1 MRVYLVKFS
10 WVQFPRIEGNNNN
23 LKTNDM
29 ITIQDIDIKRDDLRR
44 KIHVSESPDP
54 STKDQIEAHLR
65 MFYEFKLNAVT
76 GRLFYR
82 PIGNPEFTEMTDY
95 SFNSILRNLDKPDFK
110 CNKSQL
116 IEILLSNFT
125 PKFDPFA
132 EYLENLPEW
141 DCETDHIG
149 EWAKTINTTNN
160 DLWELCFRKWIVG
173 VAGSLRDAKTV
184 NQTAPVF
191 CGPQG
196 IGKTRWIS
204 TLVPPCLKPYFFSG
218 TIQMNN
224 KDSITQLSECMIIDM
239 DELEN
244 LNKRSIGDLKS
255 LMSREQIRIRRPY
268 GRIFENIPRR
278 ASFIGSINHKDF
290 LKDETGSRRFLC
302 FEVESM
308 NPDHQLNVD
317 QLYAQALVLYE
328 SDFQHWF
335 NKEETELILKNNEQ
349 FQKSSLEEEL
359 LVKHF
364 QQCDKDDQN
373 AIFMTASEITQVLNK
388 REKLTVSNTTVQRIG
403 KALAQHRFIRAKK
416 SGAYRWALIDL
427 DVKAAPSVE
436 ETH

>member
-1 MRVYLVKFS
+1 MEFFLS
-10 WVQFPRIEGNNNN
+10 PIHGQGLNTNPHDGNAE
-23 LKTNDM
+23 LHEM
-29 ITIQDIDIKRDDLRR
+29 V
-44 KIHVSESPDP
+44 HVSENPDP
-54 STKDQIEAHLR
+54 TTNDQIEACLR
-65 MFYEFKLNAVT
+65 MLYEFKLNVVT
-76 GRLFYR
+76 GRLFYKAHSES
-82 PIGNPEFTEMTDY
+82 EFIEMTDY
-95 SFNSILRNLDKPDFK
+95 SFHSILRNLNKTGLK
-110 CNKSQL
+110 CKKTQL

-125 PKFDPFA
+125 PKYDPFA

-160 DLWELCFRKWIVG
+160 DLWDLCFRKWIVG
-173 VAGSLRDAKTV
+173 VAGSLIDPKTV

-191 CGPQG
+191 CGSQG

-204 TLVPPCLKPYFFSG
+204 RLMPQCLKPYFFSG

-268 GRIFENIPRR
+268 GKIFENIPRR

-302 FEVESM
+302 FEVETM
-308 NPDHQLNVD
+308 NPDHNLNVD
-317 QLYAQALVLYE
+317 LLYAQALVLYE

-335 NKEETELILKNNEQ
+335 NKEETELVLKNNEQ

-364 QQCDKDDQN
+364 QRCDKDNQN
-373 AIFMTASEITQVLNK
+373 AVFMSASEITQVLNK

-403 KALAQHRFIRAKK
+403 KALAQHNFIRVKK
-416 SGAYRWALIDL
+416 YGAYRWALIDL
-427 DVKAAPSVE
+427 DVASSLENKN
-436 ETH
+436 

>member
-1 MRVYLVKFS
+1 MFKKTMTLSEQESKANAPKFS
-10 WVQFPRIEGNNNN
+10 A
-23 LKTNDM
+23 L
-29 ITIQDIDIKRDDLRR
+29 L
-44 KIHVSESPDP
+44 SEAPDP
-54 STKDQIEAHLR
+54 TPRDEIETYLR
-65 MFYEFKLNAVT
+65 MFYEFKYNIVN
-76 GRLFYR
+76 GRLYYK
-82 PIGNPEFTEMTDY
+82 PLGTDEFTEMTDY
-95 SFNSILRNLDKPDFK
+95 SFNSILRNIDKSEYK
-110 CNKSQL
+110 CNKKQL
-116 IEILLSNFT
+116 IEILISNFT
-125 PKFDPFA
+125 TKYDPFK
-132 EYLENLPEW
+132 EYLDHLPAW

-149 EWAKTINTTNN
+149 QWAKTINTTNN

-173 VAGSLRDAKTV
+173 VAGSLKDAKTT

-255 LMSREQIRIRRPY
+255 QMSREQIRIRRPY

-335 NKEETELILKNNEQ
+335 NKTETELVLKNNEQ
-349 FQKSSLEEEL
+349 FQKSSLEEEI

-364 QQCDKDDQN
+364 LHCSKDDQN
-373 AIFMTASEITQVLNK
+373 AIFMTASEITQILNK
-388 REKLTVSNTTVQRIG
+388 REKLTVSNATVQRIG
-403 KALAQHRFIRAKK
+403 KALAKHKFIRVKK
-416 SGAYRWALIDL
+416 SGAYRWAMIDL
-427 DVKAAPSVE
+427 DAKTVPALEAA
-436 ETH
+436 